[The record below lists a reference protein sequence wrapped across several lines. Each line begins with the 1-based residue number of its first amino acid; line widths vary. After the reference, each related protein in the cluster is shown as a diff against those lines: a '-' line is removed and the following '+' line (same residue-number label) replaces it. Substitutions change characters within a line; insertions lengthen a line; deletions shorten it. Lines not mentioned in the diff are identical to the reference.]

1 MDTRS
6 FTRFGGVAV
15 VAAIISLGFT
25 GPASAAAT
33 VTIDPAD
40 TGTTAA
46 GFATQ
51 KCDAAL
57 GGGPFAGDDVW
68 VFALRTPEQGTFA
81 SLTLTFATEG
91 GPVTETITT
100 GDAGDRAIVGD
111 KAWIRTSAGA
121 TATGELVNP
130 FNLTDA
136 TGEVTGTNGTFD
148 LAQTCPASGRALP
161 LTGPS
166 RSGLTA
172 DAVATLGGVL
182 VLSGLALLIAQRRH
196 RTEAVTRAVGRHRRR
211 PA

>member
-1 MDTRS
+1 MDARS
-6 FTRFGGVAV
+6 FTRLGGVAT
-15 VAAIISLGFT
+15 VAAVVSLGFAA
-25 GPASAAAT
+25 PASAAAT

-40 TGTTAA
+40 TGKTAA
-46 GFATQ
+46 AFATQ

-57 GGGPFAGDDVW
+57 GGGPFAGEDVW
-68 VFALRTPEQGTFA
+68 VFALRTPTQGTFT

-100 GDAGDRAIVGD
+100 GAATDRAIAGD
-111 KAWIRTSAGA
+111 TAWIRTSAGA

-130 FNLTDA
+130 FNLTGA
-136 TGEVTGTNGTFD
+136 TAQVTGADGTFD
-148 LAQTCPASGRALP
+148 LAQTCPAGGSLP

-182 VLSGLALLIAQRRH
+182 VLSGLALLVGLRRQ
-196 RTEAVTRAVGRHRRR
+196 RTETVTTAVGRHRRR
-211 PA
+211 TA

>member
-1 MDTRS
+1 MS
-6 FTRFGGVAV
+6 RFGGAAA
-15 VAAIISLGFT
+15 VAAIMSLGFT
-25 GPASAAAT
+25 APASAAAT

-40 TGTTAA
+40 TGGTAA
-46 GFATQ
+46 AFATQ
-51 KCDAAL
+51 MCDAAL

-68 VFALRTPEQGTFA
+68 AFALRTPTQGTFA

-91 GPVTETITT
+91 GPVMETITT
-100 GDAGDRAIVGD
+100 SAAADRAIVGD
-111 KAWIRTSAGA
+111 TAWIRTPAGA

-136 TGEVTGTNGTFD
+136 TAQVTGTDGEFD
-148 LAQTCPASGRALP
+148 LVQTCPASGNLA

-182 VLSGLALLIAQRRH
+182 LLSGLALLIAL
-196 RTEAVTRAVGRHRRR
+196 RRR
-211 PA
+211 LG